1 MTFSVPETA
10 AGSFAG
16 TDRMEKYLIEAENER

>member
-1 MTFSVPETA
+1 MTFSVPKTA